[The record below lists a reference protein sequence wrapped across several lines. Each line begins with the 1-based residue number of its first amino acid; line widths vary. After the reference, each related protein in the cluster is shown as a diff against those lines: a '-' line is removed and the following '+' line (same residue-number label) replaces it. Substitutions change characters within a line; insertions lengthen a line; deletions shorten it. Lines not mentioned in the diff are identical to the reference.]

1 MTRAARID
9 PSELPQREDSWVF
22 ALRKL
27 HSWIANES
35 EEPVRALVML
45 LMNRREGMI
54 LASEIVKKASSR
66 DIQKFLI
73 KAMTRPEKKLG
84 LQPGRPAKIIFEDQ
98 ELLRTLTSFLQEIQ
112 IRAVYYPKSESVDE
126 LVKDLEGFLNE
137 GQPEIPGLFSGKGVT
152 RTAAAALF
160 QAAAEFYRQA
170 PWVHLGNDDY
180 LAVRISPR
188 NEQLFTSVLG
198 QAGVEYGLSIYRRW
212 EDIERMYRAHD
223 HPMEIVPETGMHSL
237 LFNPAHM
244 ISFDDLDAI
253 EEYGWE
259 VAGSQVYPFPCIFLP
274 SEQVARPDLEEILCY
289 ETLLRSIPE
298 LVNSHMQKDTEDK
311 IQPFESRI
319 TVMTS
324 GGSRTVEFKYPAG
337 TLPLEELPALDTD
350 DWEHHEA
357 EEMEIPFDR
366 RMMEGQIASTFAA
379 LDKSSLKPEV
389 QKAQNTMY
397 KAWDEPNAARRLRLA
412 HRALKES
419 ENCADAYVLLAEEE
433 ADTLEQAFQYYQEGV
448 AAGERAL
455 GKRYFKENAG
465 HFWGL
470 LETRPYM
477 RALAGKANCLWR
489 LKREDEAIKAYQEL
503 LRLNP
508 GDNQGI
514 RYILVDLFLGLKRED
529 EVEKL
534 LASYDDEWS
543 TVWLY
548 TRALL
553 TYRSTGPSAKANRKL
568 KDALEENPYVP
579 NYLTGEKRIPNR
591 LPEMLEWGGE
601 SEAVDYA
608 SHHLNYWRSTQGAL
622 KWLKERRAAAPLPT
636 GKTAAKGA
644 KKQPKKGG

>member
-1 MTRAARID
+1 MPRATRID
-9 PSELPQREDSWVF
+9 PSELSQSEDSWVF

-45 LMNRREGMI
+45 LVNRREGMI
-54 LASEIVKKASSR
+54 QATNIVKKASPR

-73 KAMTRPEKKLG
+73 KAMTHPDKKLG
-84 LQPGRPAKIIFEDQ
+84 RQPGRPAKIVFEDQ
-98 ELLRTLTSFLQEIQ
+98 ELFKTLTPFLQEIQ
-112 IRAVYYPKSESVDE
+112 IRAIYYPKSEAVDE
-126 LVKDLEGFLNE
+126 LVRELETYMNDSL
-137 GQPEIPGLFSGKGVT
+137 PEIPGLFSGKGVT
-152 RTAAAALF
+152 RTGAAALF
-160 QAAAEFYRQA
+160 EAAAEFYRQA
-170 PWVHLGNDDY
+170 PWVQLGNDDF

-188 NEQLFTSVLG
+188 NEQQYTCVLG
-198 QAGVEYGLSIYRRW
+198 QAGVEYGLSLYKRW
-212 EDIERMYRAHD
+212 EDIELLYRAHD
-223 HPMEIVPETGMHSL
+223 HPMEIVPEGGMHSL
-237 LFNPAHM
+237 LFNPINM

-253 EEYGWE
+253 ERYGWE
-259 VAGSQVYPFPCIFLP
+259 VAGPQAYPFPAIFLP
-274 SEQVARPDLEEILCY
+274 SEDVARPDLEEILCY
-289 ETLLRSIPE
+289 EALLRSIPE
-298 LVNSHMQKDTEDK
+298 LVKKHLQKDPEEK
-311 IQPFESRI
+311 IQPFETRV

-337 TLPLEELPALDTD
+337 ALPLEVMPALETD
-350 DWEHHEA
+350 DWDFREPDETNN
-357 EEMEIPFDR
+357 PFDF
-366 RMMEGQIASTFAA
+366 RMMEGQIASTFGA
-379 LDKSSLKPEV
+379 LEKSSLAPAVK
-389 QKAQNTMY
+389 KAQETMY

-412 HRALKES
+412 HQDLKES

-433 ADTLEQAFQYYQEGV
+433 ADTLEQAFKYYQDGV

-477 RALAGKANCLWR
+477 RALAGKANSLWR

-553 TYRSTGPSAKANRKL
+553 TYRSAGPSTKANRKL
-568 KDALEENPYVP
+568 KDALKENPHVP
-579 NYLTGEKRIPNR
+579 DYLTGKKRIPNR
-591 LPEMLEWGGE
+591 LPETLEWGGE
-601 SEAVDYA
+601 SEAVDYV
-608 SHHLNYWRSTQGAL
+608 SNHLNYWRSTPGAIQ
-622 KWLKERRAAAPLPT
+622 WLKEQQAVAPLLARKAPT
-636 GKTAAKGA
+636 KGA
-644 KKQPKKGG
+644 KKQKKEGG